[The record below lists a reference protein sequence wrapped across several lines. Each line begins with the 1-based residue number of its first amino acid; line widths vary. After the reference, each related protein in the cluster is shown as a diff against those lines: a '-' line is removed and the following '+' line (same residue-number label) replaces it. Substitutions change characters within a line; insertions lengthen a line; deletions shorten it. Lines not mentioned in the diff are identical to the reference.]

1 MFDTRRFKSLP
12 GNVMPKV
19 GHLLSKYDVS
29 TEVEAIHSIQG
40 FDATF
45 KYRQLRDLQNSN
57 PPTGL

>member
-1 MFDTRRFKSLP
+1 
-12 GNVMPKV
+12 MPKV